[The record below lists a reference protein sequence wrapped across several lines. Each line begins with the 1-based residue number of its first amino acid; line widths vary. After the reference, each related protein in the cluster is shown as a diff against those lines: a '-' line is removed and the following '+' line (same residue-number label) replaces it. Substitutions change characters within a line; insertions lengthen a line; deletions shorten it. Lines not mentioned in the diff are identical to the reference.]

1 MIVAAFVSFFSFYFL
16 LSHLSPTARRRM
28 VGYKG
33 PIDVML
39 HGSVIWLFLGT
50 STMGLLQA
58 EAAAI
63 CFSIYLRGYS
73 YLYGY
78 ERYIS
83 GSWQRFAGR
92 LT

>member
-1 MIVAAFVSFFSFYFL
+1 MFVAAFVSFFSFYFL
-16 LSHLSPTARRRM
+16 LSHLSPRARRRM

-33 PIDVML
+33 PIDVVL
-39 HGSVIWLFLGT
+39 HASVIYLFLGT

-63 CFSIYLRGYS
+63 CFSLYLRGYS

-78 ERYIS
+78 ERIID
-83 GSWQRFAGR
+83 GKWVRFAGR
-92 LT
+92 WT